1 MSRTES
7 ITRVLA
13 VTVAEYLGWS
23 DEDLLILANGEDLV
37 GLRHSCEPIARQLE
51 AGQRGVVEDFFLTEE
66 LLEKCS
72 EQEVVEALK
81 RALLV
86 IQPLQV

>member
-1 MSRTES
+1 MSRIDTIS
-7 ITRVLA
+7 RVLA
-13 VTVAEYLGWS
+13 VTIAEDLGWS
-23 DEDLLILANGEDLV
+23 DEDLRKLANGEDLA
-37 GLRHSCEPIARQLE
+37 GLRHSCEPIAHQLE
-51 AGQRGVVEDFFLTEE
+51 AGQRGEVKDLFLTKE

-72 EQEVVEALK
+72 DQEVVEALK